1 MSAIDLLFP
10 VQGGPVPLDHAYLLF
25 SALSRH
31 YAGLIYPI
39 AVDLT
44 TFVVGSLYLKET
56 KNVRIWDEQEEARKS
71 GEAR

>member
-1 MSAIDLLFP
+1 MTVATGNI
-10 VQGGPVPLDHAYLLF
+10 
-25 SALSRH
+25 